1 MHTAAAAELRILFPF
16 AETKAAII
24 AESIQP
30 LPVMELIILS
40 PLYIQKAVFPS
51 VTISILPV
59 IATTA
64 PVFNEKFPAN
74 STALARFFSVTLS
87 STFASTPIVFPL
99 PVISV
104 FISDIFPLITEN
116 LTSFISLTAVS
127 VRIFDAPTPTVT
139 INKGDFAF
147 LVGSSGSGKSTLIK
161 LILKEEE
168 PTSGHIIING
178 KDTTFLKPKRVP
190 YLRRSMGVV
199 FQDFRLLPDKT
210 VYENVAF
217 AMYIVRATPKHI
229 RRQVPM
235 VLAMVGLS
243 DKANVY
249 PNELSGGEQQ
259 RVALARALVNN
270 PSMLIADEPTGNL
283 DPDTAWD
290 IMRLLNEINLRG
302 TTLVVATHAKDI
314 VDKMNKR
321 VIRIEN
327 GNIISDKKG
336 GYDSEA

>member
-1 MHTAAAAELRILFPF
+1 MIEFRNVSKVYDTGTE
-16 AETKAAII
+16 
-24 AESIQP
+24 
-30 LPVMELIILS
+30 
-40 PLYIQKAVFPS
+40 AVH
-51 VTISILPV
+51 
-59 IATTA
+59 
-64 PVFNEKFPAN
+64 N
-74 STALARFFSVTLS
+74 
-87 STFASTPIVFPL
+87 ASFV
-99 PVISV
+99 
-104 FISDIFPLITEN
+104 
-116 LTSFISLTAVS
+116 
-127 VRIFDAPTPTVT
+127 

-168 PTSGHIIING
+168 PTSGNIIING
-178 KDTTFLKPKRVP
+178 RDTTFLKPKRVP

-210 VYENVAF
+210 VFENVAF

-270 PSMLIADEPTGNL
+270 PAMLIADEITGDL
-283 DPDTAWD
+283 DPDTDRD

-314 VDKMNKR
+314 VDRMNKR

-336 GYDSEA
+336 GYDGEA